1 VISHKQQSR
10 QLWNQR
16 LCLVAQ
22 TMYLATNSD
31 IRARA
36 TRKASGEG
44 VLGRLPCSDR
54 AGGDLVECSQQSAG
68 AGGPGLCYAAL
79 HARSAAKLLSADE
92 ARRIAANIA
101 TLPELLR
108 KMVVV
113 HFVTTV
119 IVITDRTSK
128 SGPN

>member
-1 VISHKQQSR
+1 
-10 QLWNQR
+10 
-16 LCLVAQ
+16 
-22 TMYLATNSD
+22 MELATNSD

-101 TLPELLR
+101 KLPELLR